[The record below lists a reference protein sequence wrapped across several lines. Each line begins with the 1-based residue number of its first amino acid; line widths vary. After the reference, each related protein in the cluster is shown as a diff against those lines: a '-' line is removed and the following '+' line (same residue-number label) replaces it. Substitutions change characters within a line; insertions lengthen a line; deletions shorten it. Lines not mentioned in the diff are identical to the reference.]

1 MLWYNYLMNETI
13 EEINIPVRLSSAEIK
28 NLKVSV
34 SSADPQADIYLFG
47 SRTDLTKR
55 GGDID
60 LLIISQSIKKSDL
73 TQIRWNFFE
82 EFGEQ
87 KMDIVTDDGSAQTP
101 FVKMVFPK
109 AVQI

>member
-1 MLWYNYLMNETI
+1 MK
-13 EEINIPVRLSSAEIK
+13 A
-28 NLKVSV
+28 SV
-34 SSADPQADIYLFG
+34 SLADPHADIYLFG
-47 SRTDLTKR
+47 SRADLTKR

-73 TQIRWNFFE
+73 TDIRWNFFE

-87 KMDIVTDDGSAQTP
+87 KMDIVTDDGSVQTP

-109 AVQI
+109 AVQL

>member
-1 MLWYNYLMNETI
+1 MNETI
-13 EEINIPVRLSSAEIK
+13 EENNILVRLSSAEIK
-28 NLKVSV
+28 NLKESV
-34 SSADPQADIYLFG
+34 SSADPHAAIYLFG

-60 LLIISQSIKKSDL
+60 LLIISQRIKKGDL

-87 KMDIVTDDGSAQTP
+87 KMDIVTDDGSVQTP
-101 FVKMVFPK
+101 FVEMVFPK

>member
-1 MLWYNYLMNETI
+1 MYKTI
-13 EEINIPVRLSSAEIK
+13 EEITKPVRLTRAEIR
-28 NLKVSV
+28 NLKASISSV
-34 SSADPQADIYLFG
+34 DPHADIYLFG
-47 SRTDLTKR
+47 SRTDASKQ

-73 TQIRWNFFE
+73 TDIRWNFFE

-87 KMDIVTDDGSAQTP
+87 KMDIVTDDGSVQTP

-109 AVQI
+109 AVQL

>member
-1 MLWYNYLMNETI
+1 MNKAV
-13 EEINIPVRLSSAEIK
+13 NKSHIPVRLSDAEVK
-28 NLKVSV
+28 NLKESV
-34 SSADPQADIYLFG
+34 SSADPHAAIYLFG
-47 SRTDLTKR
+47 SRTDLTKK

-60 LLIISQSIKKSDL
+60 ILIISQSIKRSDL
-73 TQIRWNFFE
+73 TDIRWSFFE

-109 AVQI
+109 AVQL